1 MHGNKIKSSQQNLAI
16 HGIGLENVK
25 KIVQENGGE
34 MNIEYS
40 QERFKVQVLLYLSN
54 IK

>member
-1 MHGNKIKSSQQNLAI
+1 MIAV

-25 KIVQENGGE
+25 KMVEANGGE
-34 MNIEYS
+34 ISINYENN
-40 QERFKVQVLLYLSN
+40 RFKVEVLLYLSN